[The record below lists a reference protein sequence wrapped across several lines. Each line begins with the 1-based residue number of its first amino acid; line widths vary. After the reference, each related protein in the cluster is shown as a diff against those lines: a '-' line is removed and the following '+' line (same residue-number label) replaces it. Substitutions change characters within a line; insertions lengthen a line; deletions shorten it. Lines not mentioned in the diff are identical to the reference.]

1 MGRRL
6 MSAAQPV
13 ASVSLDLDDLWTYL
27 RTRGDP
33 AWESRPS
40 YLPTFLPRVLDLLQR
55 HELRITFFVVGYDA
69 TLESNRPHLRAIAER
84 GHEIGN
90 HSFWHEC
97 WLQRYSPEQLDEE
110 IGRAHEAL
118 LEATGQQAT
127 GFRGPGFS
135 WSPQL
140 FEALAKHGYRYDA
153 STLPTFLGPLA
164 RLYFLASA
172 KLSPEQRAERAQ
184 LFGAAR
190 DGFRPNRPY
199 EWRLRSGRQL
209 LEIPVT
215 TVPIIRTPFHLS
227 YLLYLSRWSTTLM
240 RAYLRFALAACRAV
254 RVEPSFLLHP
264 LDLLG
269 GDEVPHLAFF
279 PGMDLTSAQKTQ
291 LVDEVLD
298 VLGERFELVTVGEQ
312 ARRILAGPPVRA
324 AVALAT

>member
-1 MGRRL
+1 M
-6 MSAAQPV
+6 MPAARPV
-13 ASVSLDLDDLWTYL
+13 ASISLDLDDLWTYM

-33 AWESRPS
+33 AWETRPS

-55 HELRITFFVVGYDA
+55 LELRITFFVVGYDA
-69 TLESNRPHLRAIAER
+69 SRESNLPHLRAIAER

-90 HSFWHEC
+90 HSFRHEC
-97 WLQRYSPEQLDEE
+97 WLQRYSPDQLDEE
-110 IGRAHEAL
+110 IGSAHEAL
-118 LEATGQQAT
+118 RKATGQQPT

-140 FEALAKHGYRYDA
+140 FEALARHGYTYDA

-172 KLSPEQRAERAQ
+172 RLSPEQREERAA

-199 EWRLRSGRQL
+199 EWRLPAGGRL
-209 LEIPVT
+209 LEVPVT
-215 TVPIIRTPFHLS
+215 TVPVLRTPFHMS
-227 YLLYLSRWSTTLM
+227 YLLYLSRYSTTLM
-240 RAYLRFALAACRAV
+240 RAYLHSALAACRAF
-254 RVEPSFLLHP
+254 RVAPSFLLHP

-269 GDEVPHLAFF
+269 GDEVPQLAFF
-279 PGMDLTSAQKTQ
+279 PGMDLTTARKAQLFDQ
-291 LVDEVLD
+291 VLG
-298 VLGERFELVTVGEQ
+298 VIGERFDCITVGEQ
-312 ARRILAGPPVRA
+312 ARRVLAGSAGRA

>member
-1 MGRRL
+1 
-6 MSAAQPV
+6 MSAARPV
-13 ASVSLDLDDLWTYL
+13 ASISLDLDDLWTYL

-40 YLPTFLPRVLDLLQR
+40 YLPTFLPRVLDMLQR
-55 HELRITFFVVGYDA
+55 LELRITFFVVGYDA
-69 TLESNRPHLRAIAER
+69 TCELNRPHIRAIADR
-84 GHEIGN
+84 GHEVGN

-97 WLQRYSPEQLDEE
+97 WLQRYSPEQLDTE
-110 IGRAHEAL
+110 IARAHEAL
-118 LEATGQQAT
+118 QQATGQQPT

-140 FEALAKHGYRYDA
+140 FEALAKHGYTYDA

-172 KLSPEQRAERAQ
+172 RLSPEERADRAQ
-184 LFGAAR
+184 LFGSAR

-199 EWRLRSGRQL
+199 ELPLRSGRL

-215 TVPIIRTPFHLS
+215 TVPVIRTPFHMS
-227 YLLYLSRWSTTLM
+227 YLIYLSRYSPMLM
-240 RAYLRFALAACRAV
+240 RAYLHVALAACRAF

-279 PGMDLTSAQKTQ
+279 PGMDLTSARKTQ
-291 LVDEVLD
+291 LVDEALG
-298 VLGERFELVTVGEQ
+298 VLGQRFDLVTVGEQ
-312 ARRILAGPPVRA
+312 ARRILATPAGRA

>member
-1 MGRRL
+1 MPAPR
-6 MSAAQPV
+6 PV
-13 ASVSLDLDDLWTYL
+13 ASISLDLDDLWTYL

-40 YLPTFLPRVLDLLQR
+40 YLPTFVPRVLDLLQR
-55 HELRITFFVVGYDA
+55 LELRITFFVVGYDA
-69 TLESNRPHLRAIAER
+69 TRESNRPHLRAIAER

-97 WLQRYSPEQLDEE
+97 WLQRYSPERLDDE
-110 IGRAHEAL
+110 IARAHEAL
-118 LEATGQQAT
+118 REATGQQPT

-140 FEALAKHGYRYDA
+140 FEALAKHGYTYDA

-172 KLSPEQRAERAQ
+172 RLSPEQRAERSQ

-199 EWRLRSGRQL
+199 QWRLRSGRHL
-209 LEIPVT
+209 LEVPVT
-215 TVPIIRTPFHLS
+215 TVPVLRTPFHMS
-227 YLLYLSRWSTTLM
+227 YLLYLSRYSTALM
-240 RAYLRFALAACRAV
+240 RTYLRFALAACRAF

-279 PGMDLTSAQKTQ
+279 PGMELTSARKRQ
-291 LVDEVLD
+291 LVDEVLSA
-298 VLGERFELVTVGEQ
+298 LGERFELVTVGEQ
-312 ARRILAGPPVRA
+312 ARRILAGPSVRA